1 MGGNGGR
8 RDCRVF
14 QRGRRGPSPPFI
26 RHDLC
31 TPLILRQGR
40 SAPAP
45 RPHTLVILETCSSR
59 RTPMRNACVSPFCVR
74 HRKKAHFAIV
84 LLPSHSP
91 LRLQLLFYQQQN
103 PSGDSSSPM
112 YHLNSPKGY
121 NHITGAPII
130 YSPSKYNQ
138 STRQSIMT
146 SAQPAPSPA
155 RPLPLPTVYR
165 SGLTGRSTTAE
176 VTVTP

>member
-1 MGGNGGR
+1 MPSISA
-8 RDCRVF
+8 
-14 QRGRRGPSPPFI
+14 GPARPVAALHSTRPLHAAHPSTRTISAGAAPTYSGHPGDMLQSQDPYAKRLCIAFLRSPSQKGPL
-26 RHDLC
+26 RHRA
-31 TPLILRQGR
+31 TPLTQ
-40 SAPAP
+40 P
-45 RPHTLVILETCSSR
+45 TSSP
-59 RTPMRNACVSPFCVR
+59 TSP
-74 HRKKAHFAIV
+74 
-84 LLPSHSP
+84 S
-91 LRLQLLFYQQQN
+91 YQQQN

-165 SGLTGRSTTAE
+165 SG
-176 VTVTP
+176 